1 LIIIANKVN
10 KDEVYYSKFEIK
22 SNNYLFV
29 EELTILP
36 IDEFIDGVDDMKVFG
51 NAYSRINNSPTYNIS
66 SPSAEYIAK
75 WALKYGNNLFSNDFD
90 YFEPMYVKNIK
101 IKERVKK

>member
-1 LIIIANKVN
+1 MLVVPTFEALAFQLSFLLSEELIIIANKAN

-36 IDEFIDGVDDMKVFG
+36 IDEFIDRVGDTKVFG
-51 NAYSRINNSPTYNIS
+51 NAYSRVNDSQIYTLS

-75 WALKYGNNLFSNDFD
+75 WALKYA
-90 YFEPMYVKNIK
+90 
-101 IKERVKK
+101 